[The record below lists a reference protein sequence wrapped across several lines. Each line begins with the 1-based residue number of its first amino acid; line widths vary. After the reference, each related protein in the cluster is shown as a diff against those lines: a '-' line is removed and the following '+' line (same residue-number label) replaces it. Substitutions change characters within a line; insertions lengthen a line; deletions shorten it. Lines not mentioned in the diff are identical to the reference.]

1 MKAVFSIFKVWNRV
15 TELFDKS
22 ENRKY
27 RYIILLSFFGA
38 ILELLGISVLLH
50 TVLSILHPGFIDH
63 NISTSFLKK
72 ASGFQSDSEFILALA
87 ILLLLV
93 YVIKNVCLI
102 YINKM
107 QIRIAFEISNGVS
120 GRFFS
125 KVANKEL
132 LYFKDRKSTDIINS
146 LMVTSV
152 SFPENIVLPSILL
165 WSEYAVILLLLTA
178 IFWYNPVLCLFTII
192 IMLPAA
198 FILIRS
204 NRKRLL
210 KDGEA
215 FNAVHPKLYET
226 ISEMIYGIA
235 NIKLWNGIR
244 YFERRYTEF
253 KREAHRLKENLYV
266 YTQFVPLRI
275 YEVIGISGIL
285 CIVLFGILGGYDIPT
300 IISFISIYAGV
311 SFRLL
316 PSINR
321 VIGSSNMIT
330 SHEYILGFFYGEG
343 ELIEDRVLS
352 KEIEYTTGLTLQ
364 DISFSYGNKVIL
376 EDITLNINKGDT
388 IGIIGKSGEGKST
401 LLNILSSLTRLPTI
415 WTSKVRLK
423 L

>member
-1 MKAVFSIFKVWNRV
+1 M
-15 TELFDKS
+15 
-22 ENRKY
+22 
-27 RYIILLSFFGA
+27 
-38 ILELLGISVLLH
+38 LGISVLLH

-72 ASGFQSDSEFILALA
+72 ALGFQSDSEFILALA

-107 QIRIAFEISNGVS
+107 QIRIAFEICNGLS

-253 KREAHRLKENLYV
+253 KREKH
-266 YTQFVPLRI
+266 
-275 YEVIGISGIL
+275 IG
-285 CIVLFGILGGYDIPT
+285 
-300 IISFISIYAGV
+300 
-311 SFRLL
+311 
-316 PSINR
+316 
-321 VIGSSNMIT
+321 
-330 SHEYILGFFYGEG
+330 
-343 ELIEDRVLS
+343 
-352 KEIEYTTGLTLQ
+352 
-364 DISFSYGNKVIL
+364 
-376 EDITLNINKGDT
+376 
-388 IGIIGKSGEGKST
+388 
-401 LLNILSSLTRLPTI
+401 
-415 WTSKVRLK
+415 
-423 L
+423 

>member
-1 MKAVFSIFKVWNRV
+1 
-15 TELFDKS
+15 
-22 ENRKY
+22 
-27 RYIILLSFFGA
+27 
-38 ILELLGISVLLH
+38 
-50 TVLSILHPGFIDH
+50 
-63 NISTSFLKK
+63 
-72 ASGFQSDSEFILALA
+72 
-87 ILLLLV
+87 
-93 YVIKNVCLI
+93 
-102 YINKM
+102 M
-107 QIRIAFEISNGVS
+107 QIRIAFEICNGVS

-152 SFPENIVLPSILL
+152 SFPENIVLPSLLL

-253 KREAHRLKENLYV
+253 KREKH
-266 YTQFVPLRI
+266 
-275 YEVIGISGIL
+275 IG
-285 CIVLFGILGGYDIPT
+285 
-300 IISFISIYAGV
+300 
-311 SFRLL
+311 
-316 PSINR
+316 
-321 VIGSSNMIT
+321 
-330 SHEYILGFFYGEG
+330 
-343 ELIEDRVLS
+343 
-352 KEIEYTTGLTLQ
+352 
-364 DISFSYGNKVIL
+364 
-376 EDITLNINKGDT
+376 
-388 IGIIGKSGEGKST
+388 
-401 LLNILSSLTRLPTI
+401 
-415 WTSKVRLK
+415 
-423 L
+423 